1 MVTRL
6 YVHIIQSGHEFT
18 DQEISILYSLLL
30 NLFRYVDV
38 AWEVYVR
45 EIVESSYDIDE
56 VLDYLNHHLNHLDK
70 VQIILSLI
78 VMAKKEQDYDISEIT
93 HILDLCRSFGLDGDA
108 FIQLISHFEERTFT
122 PVAVPYG
129 QNISSVFGSIF
140 TDYVL
145 FGRDNSCHVRFRQV
159 QVSGF
164 EMFLTSVD
172 NMLFI
177 GTDSTSKVE
186 INSRRLQ
193 TNILYLV
200 HDTDQLAIGGVSF
213 DSSILHKIFET
224 REIKDEIVFTKADYD
239 FNVYIVN
246 NRFHLYPRMGTI
258 YQNGRKL
265 RHNLNHKLCYD
276 DLMQIKGYAQF
287 HLTDVIR
294 ERGSI
299 EVYSTIPDEAFIT
312 FDDGIFSI
320 SKLETSNTIAKL
332 EKGENGLEIHPPMR
346 DWSISINNQPVDR
359 IRRIQLNTD
368 IIKIN
373 DRCFRLNEFCDL
385 VEVPFDIDKLDV
397 VDIKHYFNNG
407 QLALDSVSSEIR
419 RGELISVMGQSRC
432 GKSTLIKTLRAE
444 IITIYGEI
452 TLDGKNLYDNASH
465 YTRHFGYVLQDDLLY
480 PYLTVYEN
488 LWFRGRLRLP
498 KLSTANLDRK
508 INNNLQQTNLVHRRD
523 TRVGDSTK
531 KLLNGGERK

>member
-1 MVTRL
+1 MKVRVSPNSGSRGKANSVNRKKTIDMVTRL

-38 AWEVYVR
+38 SWEMYVR

-432 GKSTLIKTLRAE
+432 GKSTLIK
-444 IITIYGEI
+444 
-452 TLDGKNLYDNASH
+452 
-465 YTRHFGYVLQDDLLY
+465 
-480 PYLTVYEN
+480 
-488 LWFRGRLRLP
+488 
-498 KLSTANLDRK
+498 
-508 INNNLQQTNLVHRRD
+508 
-523 TRVGDSTK
+523 
-531 KLLNGGERK
+531 